1 MYQRL
6 EMKIPWEKD
15 TKNQKQKGGR
25 SKTDPK
31 DYAVWYRGITGWLSG
46 KDNIAIRILNLANM
60 VMTAVVYVIYV
71 VVLVDRALAG
81 WQVSGIPGGLEC
93 VLPYVLIPGIS
104 FVLVTIVRDKINEKR
119 PYETWDITP
128 LIPKKTKGHS
138 MPSRHI
144 FSTTMI
150 AMCVL
155 SIDASMGVTLLLLCV
170 FFSYVRVVGGVHYP
184 RDVIAGYLIGV
195 IWGLLLFL

>member
-1 MYQRL
+1 
-6 EMKIPWEKD
+6 MKKKNRKSFTEKF
-15 TKNQKQKGGR
+15 R
-25 SKTDPK
+25 REE
-31 DYAVWYRGITGWLSG
+31 DYAKYYRGITGWLSG
-46 KDNIAIRILNLANM
+46 KDNLAIRILNLANM
-60 VMTAVVYVIYV
+60 VMTVVVYGAYI

-81 WQVSGIPGGLEC
+81 WQVSGIPGAVEC

-104 FVLVTIVRDKINEKR
+104 FVLVTIVRNQINENR

-144 FSTTMI
+144 FCTTII

-155 SIDASMGVTLLLLCV
+155 SLDVSMGTGFLMLSA
-170 FFSYVRVVGGVHYP
+170 FFAYVRVVGGVHYP
-184 RDVIAGYLIGV
+184 RDVIAGYITGV
-195 IWGLLLFL
+195 IWGLLLFI